1 MKKIKIARIVTVPI
15 AFVHIKAFLRFLKN
29 KDVDVSLIS
38 SKGIYEDVLLK
49 EVGLPI
55 IPLEI
60 PREISLKRDLISLW
74 NLINLFR
81 KSDFDIIHSSTPKA
95 GLLSALAGVLS
106 PKTIR
111 IHTFTGQ
118 RWATV
123 KGPLR
128 RLLKFLDK
136 VIIRLNHQCYADSP
150 SQINYLKAEGV
161 ARGGE
166 VICLNKGSYG
176 GIDCERFNNE
186 RFPQAR
192 QDILSELNLSSD
204 AVLVLFVGRV
214 TKDKGIEELV
224 RAHILATK
232 INSKIKLIIIGPFEP
247 ELDIIDS
254 EILDI
259 IKNDPSI
266 FQLGFRSDVEKY
278 FSGSDLFCLPSYRE
292 GFGTVVLEAA
302 ACELMTVGT
311 RIPGLVDS
319 IVDGETG
326 VLVSL
331 KNTEEL
337 KDAILSLAHDDK
349 RRKELS
355 IKAKKRARTDF
366 DSQVMAQLQWAEYE
380 RLIKK
385 HSL

>member
-1 MKKIKIARIVTVPI
+1 MKKLKIARIVTVPI
-15 AFVHIKAFLRFLKN
+15 AFVHIKAFLRFLKT
-29 KDVDVSLIS
+29 KDVDVSLVS
-38 SKGIYEDVLLK
+38 SKGIYEDVLVK
-49 EVGLPI
+49 EVGMSI

-60 PREISLKRDLISLW
+60 PREISLKRDTVSLW
-74 NLINLFR
+74 NLFRLFR
-81 KSDFDIIHSSTPKA
+81 NNRFDIIHSSTPKA
-95 GLLSALAGVLS
+95 GLLTAIAGVFS

-123 KGPLR
+123 QGPLR
-128 RLLKFLDK
+128 SLLKFLDRV
-136 VIIRLNHQCYADSP
+136 VIKLNHQCYADSP

-161 ARGGE
+161 ASGNE
-166 VICLNKGSYG
+166 VLCLHKGSYG

-186 RFPQAR
+186 RFPNAR
-192 QDILSELNLSSD
+192 QDILAELKLENDS
-204 AVLVLFVGRV
+204 VLALFVGRV

-224 RAHILATK
+224 RAQVLAAKT
-232 INSKIKLIIIGPFEP
+232 NHKIKLIIIGPFEP
-247 ELDIIDS
+247 ELDKIDS
-254 EILDI
+254 YILDI

-278 FSGSDLFCLPSYRE
+278 FSGSDFFCLPSYRE

-302 ACELMTVGT
+302 ACELMTIGT

-331 KNTEEL
+331 KNIEEL
-337 KDAILSLAHDDK
+337 KEAILSMTTDEK

-355 IKAKKRARTDF
+355 INAKKRARTDF
-366 DSQVMAQLQWAEYE
+366 DSQVMAQLQWAEYQ

-385 HSL
+385 HS